1 MSKNKD
7 PRRCE
12 TALHGQKMTSNLK
25 TLTHEAYGGNDHMEM
40 VISYGDEAKSKVG
53 TEAGRNAVFGNLD
66 LILDGI

>member
-1 MSKNKD
+1 MSKNRD

-25 TLTHEAYGGNDHMEM
+25 TLTHEAYGGNDWRWRQRAE
-40 VISYGDEAKSKVG
+40 VG